1 MKRTV
6 IFTDIALVP
15 TFVLTFYSAHQ
26 ANTWPDMAPLTK
38 SGTTLPYSISLPAC
52 SSSQLVSC
60 TYVRTPH
67 GTKGCSRKALG
78 KKAVSH
84 FGQPWPSSLPT
95 STGIV
100 LLGVEGANS
109 GIGMWHYRI
118 GLTSSA
124 LMLIHISK
132 RFIPLCSSLRKKH

>member
-15 TFVLTFYSAHQ
+15 TFVLTFYSGIKLHVA
-26 ANTWPDMAPLTK
+26 
-38 SGTTLPYSISLPAC
+38 G
-52 SSSQLVSC
+52 
-60 TYVRTPH
+60 H
-67 GTKGCSRKALG
+67 GTSHEVWHNFALFHIIHIRSHAAWYKGLFQKGLG
-78 KKAVSH
+78 KKSRITFWTTVA
-84 FGQPWPSSLPT
+84 FILAT

>member
-15 TFVLTFYSAHQ
+15 TFVLTFYSGIKLHVAGH
-26 ANTWPDMAPLTK
+26 
-38 SGTTLPYSISLPAC
+38 GTSHEVWHNFALFHIITSLLFLAAC
-52 SSSQLVSC
+52 SC

-84 FGQPWPSSLPT
+84 FGQPWPSSLPHPP
-95 STGIV
+95 
-100 LLGVEGANS
+100 A
-109 GIGMWHYRI
+109 
-118 GLTSSA
+118 
-124 LMLIHISK
+124 
-132 RFIPLCSSLRKKH
+132 

>member
-15 TFVLTFYSAHQ
+15 TFVLTFYSGIKLHVA
-26 ANTWPDMAPLTK
+26 
-38 SGTTLPYSISLPAC
+38 G
-52 SSSQLVSC
+52 
-60 TYVRTPH
+60 H
-67 GTKGCSRKALG
+67 GTSHEVWHNFALFHIITSLLFLAACIMHIRSHAAWYKGLFQKGLG
-78 KKAVSH
+78 KKSRITLWTTVA
-84 FGQPWPSSLPT
+84 FILAT

-118 GLTSSA
+118 V
-124 LMLIHISK
+124 
-132 RFIPLCSSLRKKH
+132 

>member
-15 TFVLTFYSAHQ
+15 TFVLTFYSGIKLHVA
-26 ANTWPDMAPLTK
+26 
-38 SGTTLPYSISLPAC
+38 G
-52 SSSQLVSC
+52 
-60 TYVRTPH
+60 H
-67 GTKGCSRKALG
+67 GTSHEVWHNFALFHIITSLLFLAACIMHIRSHAAWYKGLFQKGLG
-78 KKAVSH
+78 KKSR
-84 FGQPWPSSLPT
+84 
-95 STGIV
+95 
-100 LLGVEGANS
+100 EGANS
-109 GIGMWHYRI
+109 RIGMWHYRI

>member
-1 MKRTV
+1 M
-6 IFTDIALVP
+6 P
-15 TFVLTFYSAHQ
+15 TFVLTFYSGIKLHVA
-26 ANTWPDMAPLTK
+26 
-38 SGTTLPYSISLPAC
+38 G
-52 SSSQLVSC
+52 
-60 TYVRTPH
+60 H
-67 GTKGCSRKALG
+67 GTSHEVWHNFALFHIITSLLFLAACIMHIRSHAAWYKGLFQKGLG
-78 KKAVSH
+78 KKSRITLWTTVTFILA
-84 FGQPWPSSLPT
+84 T

-100 LLGVEGANS
+100 LQGVEGANS

>member
-15 TFVLTFYSAHQ
+15 TFVLTFYSGIKLHVA
-26 ANTWPDMAPLTK
+26 
-38 SGTTLPYSISLPAC
+38 G
-52 SSSQLVSC
+52 
-60 TYVRTPH
+60 H
-67 GTKGCSRKALG
+67 GTSHEVWHNFALFHIITSLLFLAACIMHIRSHAAWYKGLFQKGLG
-78 KKAVSH
+78 KKSRIT
-84 FGQPWPSSLPT
+84 FWT
-95 STGIV
+95 
-100 LLGVEGANS
+100 NS

>member
-1 MKRTV
+1 MHIRSH
-6 IFTDIALVP
+6 AAW
-15 TFVLTFYSAHQ
+15 Y
-26 ANTWPDMAPLTK
+26 
-38 SGTTLPYSISLPAC
+38 
-52 SSSQLVSC
+52 
-60 TYVRTPH
+60 
-67 GTKGCSRKALG
+67 KGLFQKGLG
-78 KKAVSH
+78 KKSRITLWTTVA
-84 FGQPWPSSLPT
+84 FILAT

-109 GIGMWHYRI
+109 GIGMWNYRI

>member
-15 TFVLTFYSAHQ
+15 TFVLTFYSGIKLHVA
-26 ANTWPDMAPLTK
+26 
-38 SGTTLPYSISLPAC
+38 G
-52 SSSQLVSC
+52 
-60 TYVRTPH
+60 H
-67 GTKGCSRKALG
+67 GTSHEVWHNFALFHIITSLLFLAACIMHIRSHAAWYKGLFQKCLG
-78 KKAVSH
+78 KKSRITFWTTVA
-84 FGQPWPSSLPT
+84 FILAT